1 MSQSKYFLVF
11 ILSSFF
17 TFVKASD
24 FGKLRGQVLTKDT
37 NMPLMGVNVVLIGTN
52 KGSFTYDNGYYT
64 ILGIP
69 SGEYDIRFEYIG
81 YSPKIIQTINIQ
93 SNLSTTIN
101 VKLVQT
107 VIAGEEIIVSGKR
120 SIIQVDET
128 ASKTYL
134 DADEINK
141 LPVIELRDAVMLQA
155 GVFFDPIPVL
165 SSQGRGHAGE
175 SGTGETRYTIRGG
188 DQEEI
193 MWLINGARTQSL
205 TINAR
210 DAGGSFMNM
219 NTLGIKEIQILSGGF
234 TAEYGNAQS
243 GVVNVIMKEG
253 ENKYSGSMQLSFA
266 PAGQRHFGLS
276 LIHI

>member
-52 KGSFTYDNGYYT
+52 KGSFTDDNGYYT

-93 SNLSTTIN
+93 SDLSTTIN

-188 DQEEI
+188 DQEENDQDKHHVDHTGNI
-193 MWLINGARTQSL
+193 YNIPVTGRAVSATVH
-205 TINAR
+205 
-210 DAGGSFMNM
+210 DASAVGVSSAGPVSSFLASDFFADFLMEPPGS
-219 NTLGIKEIQILSGGF
+219 
-234 TAEYGNAQS
+234 
-243 GVVNVIMKEG
+243 V
-253 ENKYSGSMQLSFA
+253 
-266 PAGQRHFGLS
+266 
-276 LIHI
+276 